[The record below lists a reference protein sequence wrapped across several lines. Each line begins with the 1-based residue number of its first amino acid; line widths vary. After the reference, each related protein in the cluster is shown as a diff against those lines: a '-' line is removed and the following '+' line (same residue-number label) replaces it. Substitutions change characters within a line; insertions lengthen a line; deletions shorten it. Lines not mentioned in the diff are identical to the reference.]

1 MAEWMI
7 ARPFLRP
14 ALERGIESAYR
25 RGVQHSNLVDHGFM
39 DARAKLLD
47 LAAFLDR
54 VERHGQE
61 LDFRVQAL
69 IDAVP
74 TLLAGPE
81 RVRGILLALSDPTTE
96 PIAEAGM
103 QGALGA
109 WNKPAPLAGTP
120 L

>member
-1 MAEWMI
+1 
-7 ARPFLRP
+7 
-14 ALERGIESAYR
+14 
-25 RGVQHSNLVDHGFM
+25 M

-61 LDFRVQAL
+61 ADFRVQAL

-81 RVRGILLALSDPTTE
+81 RARRILEALSDPTTE
-96 PIAEAGM
+96 PAAEAGM

-109 WNKPAPLAGTP
+109 WKKPPALERTP